1 MIALMTTLNL
11 TVQNE
16 VLPAWDRFFDDS
28 LRRND
33 MKKLVAIIVVVL
45 VAGCAATGGQ
55 GTASVGTGQQDMS
68 YRSGR

>member
-11 TVQNE
+11 TAQVE
-16 VLPAWDRFFDDS
+16 VPVAWDRFFDDS

-45 VAGCAATGGQ
+45 VAGCAGTGGQ
-55 GTASVGTGQQDMS
+55 GAVSTGPGQQDMS